1 MVLNP
6 NYTDSYDWEVVSAG
20 SKSEQSEEENLVADG
35 YEDGDGEEEELRRR
49 LLPPSSEA
57 EYTDD
62 PSMVANEDEGLPEGL
77 QPLTIGD
84 GDGDEGAVREIADDS
99 DAGTGPNAENQ
110 EPAISTFYLK
120 DTVVVS
126 REEEVTEWRATVVVS
141 REEEV
146 TEGRASSSKVAED
159 ADSSRGCTEQ
169 GKGTPNEGPEST
181 SAGGNFQRRGDEDA
195 PRSQPEGAPKLAM
208 ASLGA
213 SMKNLGDA
221 IGKEGQ
227 KFGRA
232 FEEETKRIGKEGQ
245 KFGRAVEEET
255 KRIGKEGQQFGR
267 AVEEETKRIGEAI
280 EEKTKHIGEE
290 GQKFGRAIEEEA
302 KRFGEAIEEEAK
314 RIGEATQRAF
324 RPKPPREASP
334 SDHARRPS
342 PEHTTTAPS
351 PPRRERTTRAGVA
364 AAREEPSNLLASV
377 VSGASLL
384 AGGILMARGN
394 KLAGAALL
402 ATGGATYMANESAK
416 ESRRHDIGLNEV
428 LGAQMN

>member
-6 NYTDSYDWEVVSAG
+6 DYTDRYDWEVVSAG
-20 SKSEQSEEENLVADG
+20 SESEQSEEEDLVLDG
-35 YEDGDGEEEELRRR
+35 YKDGDGEEEELRRR

-110 EPAISTFYLK
+110 EPAISTLDLK

-126 REEEVTEWRATVVVS
+126 REGEVA
-141 REEEV
+141 
-146 TEGRASSSKVAED
+146 EGRASSNKVAED
-159 ADSSRGCTEQ
+159 ADSSRGCTDQ
-169 GKGTPNEGPEST
+169 GKRTPNEGPEST
-181 SAGGNFQRRGDEDA
+181 SAGGNFQQRGDEDA
-195 PRSQPEGAPKLAM
+195 PRSQPKGAPKLAM

-213 SMKNLGDA
+213 SVKNVGDA
-221 IGKEGQ
+221 
-227 KFGRA
+227 
-232 FEEETKRIGKEGQ
+232 IGKEGQ

-255 KRIGKEGQQFGR
+255 KRIG
-267 AVEEETKRIGEAI
+267 EAI
-280 EEKTKHIGEE
+280 EEKT
-290 GQKFGRAIEEEA
+290 
-302 KRFGEAIEEEAK
+302 K

-351 PPRRERTTRAGVA
+351 PPHRERTTRAGVAA

-394 KLAGAALL
+394 RLAGAALL

-416 ESRRHDIGLNEV
+416 ESRRQDIGLNEV